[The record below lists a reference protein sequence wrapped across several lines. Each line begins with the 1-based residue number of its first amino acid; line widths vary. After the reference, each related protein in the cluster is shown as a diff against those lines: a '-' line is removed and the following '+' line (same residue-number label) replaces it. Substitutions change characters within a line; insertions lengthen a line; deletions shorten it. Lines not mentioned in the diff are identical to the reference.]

1 MACVDT
7 VRARWYRVPAMRLV
21 LCLLASLW
29 VLPRDGEAA
38 PPRKPEP
45 LQNPIKV
52 VATLPVLKDFVEQVG
67 KERVEVK
74 SLLTGL
80 ESEHTYTPRPADIM
94 AIREAQMLV
103 KVGLGLEVWTDSL
116 IANASNPYLL
126 VLTTSRG
133 VPLMKGSENNKA
145 REIPSHKDAAHL
157 GDPHIWLDPENA
169 KIMIR
174 HITEGLIKLDPAHKS
189 SYLKNQAAYFKV
201 LDDLQ
206 KRLIAKVQALKN
218 RKIITHHAAWP
229 YFARRFGFVIR
240 GNIITQVGTEPS
252 AQRIA
257 NFIKL
262 IKREKIRV
270 IVSEPQLN
278 PRLPQILS
286 EETGAKVVVLTP
298 MPGAIRGA
306 ESYLSMI
313 KYNVETLI
321 SALRE

>member
-1 MACVDT
+1 
-7 VRARWYRVPAMRLV
+7 MRF
-21 LCLLASLW
+21 LLYLIASLW
-29 VLPRDGEAA
+29 FLAGEGQAA
-38 PPRKPEP
+38 PPQKPEP
-45 LQNPIKV
+45 LAKPIKV

-80 ESEHTYTPRPADIM
+80 ESEHAYTPRPADIM

-116 IANASNPYLL
+116 IANAQNPRLL
-126 VLTTSRG
+126 VLTTSSG
-133 VPLMKGSENNKA
+133 VPLVKGSNENKPNEAPSQNKGN
-145 REIPSHKDAAHL
+145 RL
-157 GDPHIWLDPENA
+157 GNPHIWLDPENA

-201 LDDLQ
+201 LDELQ
-206 KRLIAKVQALKN
+206 KRLIEKVHALRN
-218 RKIITHHAAWP
+218 RSMITHHAAWP

-240 GNIITQVGTEPS
+240 GNIITQVGAEPS
-252 AQRIA
+252 AQQIA
-257 NFIKL
+257 NLIKL
-262 IKREKIRV
+262 IQREHIRV

-286 EETGAKVVVLTP
+286 EETGAKVAVLTP

-313 KYNVETLI
+313 RYNVETLI